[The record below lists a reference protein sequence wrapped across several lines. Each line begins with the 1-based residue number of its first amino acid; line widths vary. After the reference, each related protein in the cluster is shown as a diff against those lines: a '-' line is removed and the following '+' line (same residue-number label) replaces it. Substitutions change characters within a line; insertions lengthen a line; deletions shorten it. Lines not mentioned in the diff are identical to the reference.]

1 MKKLINISLSEIKLN
16 DLTKLK
22 SETLII
28 GSYETKKIS
37 DITNI
42 FDKKSKGVLKKLI
55 SREELSG
62 SLGNILYLPN
72 LEGTASEK
80 VYFVGCGKKD
90 KEINE
95 QEFLSFS
102 QKISDAALQ
111 SKAKNV
117 HIFIPSISVKN
128 RSEEWNYKILARTL
142 ESNCYKYFF
151 KGKKNQPKNNLTK
164 VTLLKENEKKGLGAI
179 NKAMKVGHI
188 TGVGMNTS
196 RDLANTPA
204 NICTPSYLAST
215 AKKLSKSFPVIK
227 TKVLGE
233 KEMKKIGM
241 DCLLSVGNGS
251 AQESKFIIME
261 YYGAAKTKK
270 PNIIVG
276 KGITFDT
283 GGISIKPSP
292 AMDEMKYD
300 MTGSASVMGTM
311 RAIAEIKPKSNIIAV
326 IAAAENMPSSTATK
340 PGDVVKT
347 LSGQTVEVLNT
358 DAEGRLVLCD
368 ALTYVERFNPASV
381 IDIAT
386 LTGACVVALGHEATG
401 LLSNDQKLADNI
413 LNSGYASCDRAW
425 QLPLWDCYQDA
436 LNSKYADIANIGGR
450 AGTITAACFLSRFTK
465 KYNWAH
471 LDIAGTAYGGKV
483 GKKSSGRPVP
493 LLTEYLLSQK

>member
-1 MKKLINISLSEIKLN
+1 MKKLINISLSEIYLK
-16 DLTKLK
+16 DLTKSK
-22 SETLII
+22 NEALII
-28 GSYETKKIS
+28 CSYESNKLNNLTK
-37 DITNI
+37 I
-42 FDKKSKGVLKKLI
+42 FDEKSKGVLKKLI

-62 SLGNILYLPN
+62 SLGNKVYLPN
-72 LEGTASEK
+72 LEGTNSEK
-80 VYFVGCGKKD
+80 VYFIGCGKEN

-95 QEFLSFS
+95 QEYLSFTQS
-102 QKISDAALQ
+102 VANAAME
-111 SKAKNV
+111 SKAKHV
-117 HIFIPSISVKN
+117 FIFIPSIQVRN

-142 ESNCYKYFF
+142 ESNCYRYFF
-151 KGKKNQPKNNLTK
+151 KGKKNQPKNALLK
-164 VTLLKENEKKGLGAI
+164 ITLLKEKEKKGLSAF
-179 NKAMKVGHI
+179 NKAVKIGHI
-188 TGVGMNTS
+188 TAIGMNTS

-204 NICTPSYLAST
+204 NICTPSYLAAQ
-215 AKKLSKSFPVIK
+215 AKRLSKSFPVIK

-261 YYGAAKTKK
+261 YSGAAKTKK

-347 LSGQTVEVLNT
+347 LSGQTVEILNT

-401 LLSNDQKLADNI
+401 LLSNNQSLADKI
-413 LNSGYASCDRAW
+413 LDCGLTSCDRAW
-425 QLPLWDCYQDA
+425 QLPLWDSYQDA
-436 LNSKYADIANIGGR
+436 LDSKYADIANIGGR
-450 AGTITAACFLSRFTK
+450 AGAITAACFLSRFTK

-483 GKKSSGRPVP
+483 GKRSSGRPVP
-493 LLTEYLLSQK
+493 LLTEYLLTQK